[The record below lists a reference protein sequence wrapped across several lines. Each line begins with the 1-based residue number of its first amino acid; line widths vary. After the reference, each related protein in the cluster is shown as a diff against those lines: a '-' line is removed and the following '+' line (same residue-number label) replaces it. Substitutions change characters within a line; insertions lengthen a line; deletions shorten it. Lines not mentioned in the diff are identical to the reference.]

1 MHFSGGREAASINR
15 PSHAPLR
22 ARRGRG
28 SIRSAFLGVLLAVL
42 VSPAADAEVLGD
54 AAERYRPYMIDEI
67 DQALAGA
74 RTLRDRIAAKDID
87 GAKQAW
93 IAARIGWERAEV
105 FTSGFVA
112 ELDEVIDAWPNALTG
127 FHAIEVKLFGAN
139 AWDVADETSAL
150 IYHLTDLSLKIRYT
164 PLNAQGL
171 LNGTARLAYEVGES
185 KADGGE
191 SRYSGTSLDDMRNN
205 LAGIELAYHVIF
217 AAAIEA
223 ADPKLAQAMQATIDE
238 LATLLAVDG
247 LKRLEPAKLRAKS
260 EELVV
265 LLQTAAPK
273 IGLNAPTLEDLVQ

>member
-1 MHFSGGREAASINR
+1 MEAASTNR
-15 PSHAPLR
+15 ASPASFGV
-22 ARRGRG
+22 RRGRR
-28 SIRSAFLGVLLAVL
+28 ITRVAFFGTVLAVL
-42 VSPAADAEVLGD
+42 VTPAARAGLLAD
-54 AAERYRPYMIDEI
+54 AAERYRPYMIEEI
-67 DQALAGA
+67 DQSLAGA
-74 RTLRDRIAAKDID
+74 QRLRDRIAAKDID
-87 GAKQAW
+87 SAKQAW

-105 FTSGFVA
+105 FTSGFVV
-112 ELDEVIDAWPNALTG
+112 ELDEMIDAWPNALTG
-127 FHAIEVKLFGAN
+127 FHAIEAKLFGADM
-139 AWDVADETSAL
+139 WDVTDETNAL

-205 LAGIELAYHVIF
+205 LAGIQLAYNVIF

-223 ADPKLAQAMQATIDE
+223 ADPTLAHATQETIGE

-247 LKRLEPAKLRAKS
+247 LKRLEAAKLRAQS

-273 IGLNAPTLEDLVQ
+273 IGLAAPTLEDLVQ